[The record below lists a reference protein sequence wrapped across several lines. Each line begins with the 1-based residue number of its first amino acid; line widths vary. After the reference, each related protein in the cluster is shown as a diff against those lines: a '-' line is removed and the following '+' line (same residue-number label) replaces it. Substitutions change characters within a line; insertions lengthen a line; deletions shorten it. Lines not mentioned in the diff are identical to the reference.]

1 MKPVSD
7 MKYHPLTEDLVK
19 VLCNQTQNFNP
30 KIFRLMLSY
39 YLAKVASMMR
49 CSIQT
54 LDRGPIPVNVYVINL
69 AVSGF
74 GKGHSINIIEDNLI
88 AGFKE
93 TFLEETFPLLAEES
107 LYKLAAKRAIR
118 KQTDEAEELE
128 FVKKE
133 FENTGALL
141 FSFDSG
147 TAPAI
152 KQLRHKLLMANLGS
166 LNSEIDEI
174 GSNFL
179 GAKEII
185 DTFLELYDVGKIKP
199 KLVKNTAE
207 SKRNEHIDGRTPCNL
222 LMFGT
227 PIKLLD
233 GGKTEDDFLMTLDSG
248 YGRRCLFGYART
260 VNKPYDMTPQERL
273 DTVMNFSK
281 DDILEA
287 CYDHFSLLAKPEH
300 ANKTLVI
307 SKDVTLALIEYQI
320 WCEKRANE
328 LSEYEDIKKAELIH
342 RYFKTMKLAGAY
354 AFADMSAEITLEHLE
369 AAIKLVED
377 SGQALHEIMTRERP
391 YVKLAKYIAECDEEV
406 THADLVEDL
415 PFFKGSDSN
424 RKEML
429 RLATAWG
436 YKNNII
442 IQRSYMEG
450 IEFLRGE
457 SLKVTNLDEMIL
469 SYSDHQ
475 AYNYENVLAPFS
487 ELETLTQQ
495 PNLHWVNHHFDNGH
509 RVEDEA
515 LAGFNM
521 VVLDIDGECS
531 IETAKLLL
539 EKYTYHIYTTKR
551 HTPEENR
558 FRVIIPTNYV
568 LKLDAKDYAEFM
580 RNLYEYFPLGASAD
594 SQTGQRA
601 RKWLTHQGDFIYH
614 EGELLDVLPFIPKTS
629 KNEEY
634 KRQLSDLG
642 HLDNLER
649 WFIENTGLGNRSNQL
664 VKYALLLVD
673 MGADI
678 GDVEDKVKSLNNK
691 MADKLADKEI
701 EATILI
707 TASKAIVKRDNP

>member
-7 MKYHPLTEDLVK
+7 MNYHPLTEDLTK

-30 KIFRLMLSY
+30 KIFRLMLAY
-39 YLAKVASMMR
+39 YFSKVASMMR

-54 LDRGPIPVNVYVINL
+54 LDRGPIPVNAYVINL

-88 AGFKE
+88 SGFKE
-93 TFLEETFPLLAEES
+93 RFLEETMPLLAEES
-107 LYKLAAKRAIR
+107 LAALAAKRAIR

-128 FVKKE
+128 FVRKE
-133 FENTGALL
+133 FKDTGALL

-179 GAKEII
+179 NSKEII

-227 PIKLLD
+227 PVKVLD
-233 GGKTEDDFLMTLDSG
+233 GSKTEDEYMSTMDCG
-248 YGRRCLFGYART
+248 YARRSFFGYART
-260 VNKPYDMTPQERL
+260 VNKPSDMSPEERL
-273 DTVMNFSK
+273 DTVLNFSK
-281 DDILEA
+281 DDILTA
-287 CYDHFSLLAKPEH
+287 CYEHFQLLAAPEH
-300 ANKTLVI
+300 AHKTLLV
-307 SKDVTLALIEYQI
+307 SKEVTLAMIEYQI
-320 WCEKRANE
+320 WCEKRAEE
-328 LSEYEDIKKAELIH
+328 LSEYDDIRRAELIH
-342 RYFKTMKLAGAY
+342 RYFKTLKLAGAY
-354 AFADMSAEITLEHLE
+354 AFVDMSAEITLEHLE
-369 AAIKLVED
+369 AAIKMAED
-377 SGQALHEIMTRERP
+377 SGQALHEILTRERP

-415 PFFKGSDSN
+415 PFFKGSDAA

-457 SLKVTNLDEMIL
+457 SLKVTDLSQMIL
-469 SYSDHQ
+469 SYSDHM
-475 AYNYENVLAPFS
+475 AYNYQNETAPFD
-487 ELETLTQQ
+487 ELQTLTQEAG
-495 PNLHWVNHHFDNGH
+495 LHWVNHHFTDGH
-509 RVEDEA
+509 RVEDNA
-515 LAGFNM
+515 IPGFNM
-521 VVLDIDGECS
+521 IVLDIDGEC
-531 IETAKLLL
+531 TLQAAQLLL
-539 EKYTYHIYTTKR
+539 ERYTYHIYTTKR
-551 HTPEENR
+551 HTPAENR
-558 FRVIIPTNYV
+558 FRVVIPTNYV
-568 LKLDAKDYAEFM
+568 LQLDAKDYAEFM
-580 RNLYEYFPLGASAD
+580 KNVYEYFPLGAAAD

-601 RKWLTHQGDFIYH
+601 RKWLTHPGTYFYH

-629 KNEEY
+629 KNDEY
-634 KRQLSDLG
+634 KRQLSDLA

-673 MGADI
+673 MGASASEVD
-678 GDVEDKVKSLNNK
+678 EKVKSLNSK
-691 MADKLADKEI
+691 MADKLSDKEI
-701 EATILI
+701 DGTIMI
-707 TASKAIVKRDNP
+707 TAAKAIIKRDNA

>member
-7 MKYHPLTEDLVK
+7 MNYHPLTEDLTK

-30 KIFRLMLSY
+30 KIFRLMLAY
-39 YLAKVASMMR
+39 YFSKVASMMR
-49 CSIQT
+49 CNIQT
-54 LDRGPIPVNVYVINL
+54 LDRGPIPVNAYVINL

-93 TFLEETFPLLAEES
+93 RFLEETMPLIAEES
-107 LYKLAAKRAIR
+107 LAALAAKRAIR
-118 KQTDEAEELE
+118 KQTDETEELE
-128 FVKKE
+128 FVRKE
-133 FENTGALL
+133 FKDTGALL

-179 GAKEII
+179 NSKEII

-227 PIKLLD
+227 PVKVLD
-233 GGKTEDDFLMTLDSG
+233 GSKTEDEFMSTMDCG
-248 YGRRCLFGYART
+248 YGRRSFFGYART
-260 VNKPYDMTPQERL
+260 VNKPSDMTPEERL
-273 DTVMNFSK
+273 DTVLNFNK
-281 DDILEA
+281 EDILEA
-287 CYDHFSLLAKPEH
+287 CFEHFQLLADPAH
-300 ANKTLVI
+300 THKTLLV
-307 SKDVTLALIEYQI
+307 SKEVTLAMIEYQI
-320 WCEKRANE
+320 WCEKRAEE
-328 LSEYEDIKKAELIH
+328 LSEYEDIKRAELIH
-342 RYFKTMKLAGAY
+342 RYFKTLKLAGAY
-354 AFADMSAEITLEHLE
+354 AFVDMSSEITMEHLE
-369 AAIKLVED
+369 AAIKIAED

-415 PFFKGSDSN
+415 PFFKGSDAN

-457 SLKVTNLDEMIL
+457 SLKVTDLSQMIL
-469 SYSDHQ
+469 SYSDHM
-475 AYNYENVLAPFS
+475 AYNYQNETAPFA
-487 ELETLTQQ
+487 ELQTLTQE
-495 PNLHWVNHHFDNGH
+495 PGLHWVNHHFNNGH
-509 RVEDEA
+509 RTEEEA
-515 LAGFNM
+515 LSGFNM
-521 VVLDIDGECS
+521 VVLDIDGEC
-531 IETAKLLL
+531 TLQAAQLLL
-539 EKYTYHIYTTKR
+539 ERYTYHIYTTKR

-568 LKLDAKDYAEFM
+568 LQLDAKDYAEFM
-580 RNLYEYFPLGASAD
+580 KNIYEYFPLGAAAD

-601 RKWLTHQGDFIYH
+601 RKWLTHQGNYFYH

-629 KNEEY
+629 KNDEY
-634 KRQLSDLG
+634 KRQLSDLA

-673 MGADI
+673 MGASASEVD
-678 GDVEDKVKSLNNK
+678 ERVKSLNAK
-691 MADKLADKEI
+691 MADKLSDKEI
-701 EATILI
+701 DSTIMI
-707 TASKAIVKRDNP
+707 TAAKAIVKRDNA

>member
-7 MKYHPLTEDLVK
+7 MQYHPLTEDMVK

-30 KIFRLMLSY
+30 KIFRLMLAY

-54 LDRGPIPVNVYVINL
+54 IDRGPIPVNVYVINL

-93 TFLEETFPLLAEES
+93 NFLEKTFPLLAEES
-107 LYKLAAKRAIR
+107 LFKLAAKRAVR

-128 FVKKE
+128 YVKKE

-152 KQLRHKLLMANLGS
+152 KQMRHKVLMAGLGS

-179 GAKEII
+179 NSKEII

-207 SKRNEHIDGRTPCNL
+207 SKRNEHIDGRSPCNL

-227 PIKLLD
+227 PSKLLD
-233 GGKTEDDFLMTLDSG
+233 GSKTEDDFLSTLDCG
-248 YGRRCLFGYART
+248 YGRRSLFGYART
-260 VNKPYDMTPQERL
+260 VNKPFDMTPEERL

-287 CYDHFSLLAKPEH
+287 CYEHFRLLAEPEH
-300 ANKTLVI
+300 ANKLLMV
-307 SKDVTLALIEYQI
+307 SKEVTLALIEYQI

-342 RYFKTMKLAGAY
+342 RYFKTLKLAGAY
-354 AFADMSAEITLEHLE
+354 AFVDMSSEITIEHLE

-377 SGQALHEIMTRERP
+377 SGTALHEIMTRERP
-391 YVKLAKYIAECDEEV
+391 YVKLAKYIAECNEEV

-415 PFFKGSDSN
+415 PFFKGSDAN

-457 SLKVTNLDEMIL
+457 SLKVTNLNEMIL
-469 SYSDHQ
+469 SYSDHM
-475 AYNYENVLAPFS
+475 AYNYQNEIAPFNQ
-487 ELETLTQQ
+487 LDQLTQA
-495 PNLHWVNHHFDNGH
+495 PDLHWVNHHFQNGH
-509 RVEDEA
+509 RTEEEA
-515 LAGFNM
+515 SPGFNM
-521 VVLDIDGECS
+521 IVLDIDGECTLQ
-531 IETAKLLL
+531 TAMLLL
-539 EKYTYHIYTTKR
+539 ERYTYHIYTTKR
-551 HTPEENR
+551 HTPQENR

-580 RNLYEYFPLGASAD
+580 KNIYEYFPLGASAD

-601 RKWLTHQGDFIYH
+601 RKWLTHTGNSFFH

-629 KNEEY
+629 KNDEY
-634 KRQLSDLG
+634 NRQLSDLS

-664 VKYALLLVD
+664 VKYAYLLVD
-673 MGADI
+673 IGADLSEV
-678 GDVEDKVKSLNNK
+678 DARVKALNDK
-691 MADKLADKEI
+691 MADKLSDKEI
-701 EATILI
+701 DATIMI
-707 TASKAIVKRDNP
+707 SAAKAIVKRDKV